1 MPTIFLRVG
10 RYWTFFSGGQNPCQ
24 MKKMLTLY
32 KEHILQKL
40 YIVYIFSDLCCQ
52 FFFPKIEKKVLGSGG
67 IGLESVEWQETYN
80 SFFLALG
87 KKKLCVSF
95 NMPKFYFRVSR
106 DFPPGE
112 RRISEISP
120 PLLSGSELY
129 KNLSFSRPKSIFC
142 LLEPLLSPFT
152 KLFPPFFT
160 ASFFLCSLYRVKAQP
175 MDSLLVCFAKHIMH
189 CIVIVKVT

>member
-1 MPTIFLRVG
+1 
-10 RYWTFFSGGQNPCQ
+10 
-24 MKKMLTLY
+24 MLTLY

-52 FFFPKIEKKVLGSGG
+52 LLFFFPKIEKKSLRVGG
-67 IGLESVEWQETYN
+67 NWVRVGWVTGNIQLFFFGLRQ
-80 SFFLALG
+80 

-189 CIVIVKVT
+189 FIVIVKVT

>member
-1 MPTIFLRVG
+1 MKM
-10 RYWTFFSGGQNPCQ
+10 
-24 MKKMLTLY
+24 MKKAIF
-32 KEHILQKL
+32 HIQNDN
-40 YIVYIFSDLCCQ
+40 IVVAEAWQLLSIC
-52 FFFPKIEKKVLGSGG
+52 FF
-67 IGLESVEWQETYN
+67 YN
-80 SFFLALG
+80 LSCFT
-87 KKKLCVSF
+87 
-95 NMPKFYFRVSR
+95 
-106 DFPPGE
+106 PPGE

-189 CIVIVKVT
+189 FIVIVKVT